1 MKDFTIH
8 HYVFGESQREPP
20 GLFCTA
26 RHNFSKGSRL
36 KSLKV
41 PTGVWGQDPIKQPY
55 HTAGHNCVVENS
67 EQRLLDKRIWG
78 EIKKE
83 EAKRGSRR
91 ATIRHFIRSSLICF
105 KWLRERWALYKAI
118 EDTLFFFFFPSPP
131 IPGLCDRMLIN
142 EKPLRFIA
150 TDYTAAGG
158 VLNCS
163 YLYRCAC
170 FAVA

>member
-118 EDTLFFFFFPSPP
+118 EDTLFFFFVLSSNSRSVRQNADKWKTIAFYSHR
-131 IPGLCDRMLIN
+131 LYCRWW
-142 EKPLRFIA
+142 RFK
-150 TDYTAAGG
+150 
-158 VLNCS
+158 L
-163 YLYRCAC
+163 
-170 FAVA
+170 

>member
-20 GLFCTA
+20 GLFSTA

-91 ATIRHFIRSSLICF
+91 ATIRHFIHSSLICF

-118 EDTLFFFFFPSPP
+118 EDTFFFLLSSNSRSVRQNA
-131 IPGLCDRMLIN
+131 D
-142 EKPLRFIA
+142 KWKTIA
-150 TDYTAAGG
+150 LYSHTHYTAAGG

-163 YLYRCAC
+163 YLYRSTC